1 MNYEQFR
8 AAWYEA
14 LTEAGMWSH
23 LAPPTE
29 TVDLGGMS
37 RTYQVYAHLGDP
49 GKFDPFHVSASLSWR
64 WDALQAA
71 RVVTSEEDA
80 LMEFLGEE
88 GRRQDTQQPWLTVDV
103 TLGATLPWRFPLPLP
118 DATMWRAWLADVTER
133 LEPLLSTVLESRDE
147 RTVALAN
154 RGEPVAEVQ
163 PAADGQLY
171 LTGVKLSAWEVIH
184 LPRQW
189 AGPDR
194 EQDEDPYEQ
203 LADFVERVWEA
214 MDEWKQSLVHLVPQ

>member
-1 MNYEQFR
+1 
-8 AAWYEA
+8 
-14 LTEAGMWSH
+14 
-23 LAPPTE
+23 
-29 TVDLGGMS
+29 
-37 RTYQVYAHLGDP
+37 
-49 GKFDPFHVSASLSWR
+49 
-64 WDALQAA
+64 
-71 RVVTSEEDA
+71 
-80 LMEFLGEE
+80 
-88 GRRQDTQQPWLTVDV
+88 
-103 TLGATLPWRFPLPLP
+103 
-118 DATMWRAWLADVTER
+118 MWRAWLADVTER

-147 RTVALAN
+147 WTVALAN

-189 AGPDR
+189 SGPDR

-214 MDEWKQSLVHLVPQ
+214 MDEWKQSLVHLVLQ